1 MNSVEIFEK
10 ILSHIDAL
18 LRYIAPGFVALFTLT
33 ALKGNTDLLQYH
45 PTWAIIVLAALIG
58 VTIYS
63 LHTAVIVQVLGW
75 VVIKLHLWKKDHS
88 FVPDNY
94 STLTVFQV
102 SFNLDTERWVRRWS
116 RDERVR
122 NLQMELDKWSAMLNF
137 LYCSSYL
144 LMLIPLYVMVSES
157 KPISNWWHLFCI
169 GVFMLFLAI
178 ISSFRIINRQFWMV
192 KTYPQDP
199 N

>member
-1 MNSVEIFEK
+1 MSLVEMLEK
-10 ILSHIDAL
+10 LLSHIDAL
-18 LRYIAPGFVALFTLT
+18 LRYIAPGFVALFTLM
-33 ALKGNTDLLQYH
+33 AVKANIDLFQYY
-45 PTWAIIVLAALIG
+45 PTWAIMVLAALIG

-75 VVIKLHLWKKDHS
+75 AVIKFHLWKKHHP

-94 STLTVFQV
+94 STLSVFRV
-102 SFNLDTERWVRRWS
+102 SFNLDTERWLRRSS

-144 LMLIPLYVMVSES
+144 LIVIPLYLVDSQS

-169 GVFMLFLAI
+169 GVFMLFFAI
-178 ISSFRIINRQFWMV
+178 ISSFRIINRQFWIV